1 MKEEAH
7 TLSTAYFRAV
17 YTRAILLLHAA
28 CEKLTMCSLSD
39 TLCAHSVTLFL
50 LYRLLGVTSHG
61 EEQKGVVANWGL
73 WLETDGGKR
82 LQTLLRS

>member
-17 YTRAILLLHAA
+17 YTRTILLLHAA

-39 TLCAHSVTLFL
+39 TLFALQVI
-50 LYRLLGVTSHG
+50 
-61 EEQKGVVANWGL
+61 
-73 WLETDGGKR
+73 GGYLSWR
-82 LQTLLRS
+82 RAEGGGC